1 MSHERAMPTS
11 THIASRSAPFAAARA
26 LLVGLAIGAGAGP
39 ALAAAPAAAPVWPPP
54 PDRARIAFVE
64 SWSSPRDFS
73 RGLFKRLSNFASG
86 SASSE
91 AMVKPTGIAVS
102 GDGRRVWVLD
112 AARVAIFA
120 FDRAAQ
126 RARVL
131 SLSGLPVG
139 PLAPFGLAADAADTL
154 YVTDQS
160 SRSVVVLTPEG
171 RLVRAFG
178 RDSLARPVGCAVDA
192 KRGLLYVVDTPA
204 GREAAHRVAVF
215 ALSGRFL
222 RWLGARGLENGQ
234 FNYPTYVTVSPDGEV
249 HVVDTLNWRVQVFDA
264 EGRFLRAFGR
274 HGDARGDF
282 DRPKGVAIDRFSNL
296 YVADGSWDRVLIFDR
311 AGRALLDF
319 GGRGT
324 WPGGLQEPTAVAV
337 GPDDRIY
344 VADTNGH
351 RLNVYRLLDTAAD
364 SSGAGGRH

>member
-1 MSHERAMPTS
+1 MPT
-11 THIASRSAPFAAARA
+11 IPIPGRSRPIFAVARAWLAAAALVLAARA
-26 LLVGLAIGAGAGP
+26 SFAGAP
-39 ALAAAPAAAPVWPPP
+39 PAAPVWPPP
-54 PDRARIAFVE
+54 PDRARVAFVE
-64 SWSSPRDFS
+64 SWSSPRDFA

-86 SASSE
+86 AASSE

-102 GDGRRVWVLD
+102 ADGQRVWVLD
-112 AARVAIFA
+112 AARIAIFA
-120 FDRAAQ
+120 FDRTAH

-139 PLAPFGLAADAADTL
+139 PLAPFGLASDAADTL

-160 SRSVVVLTPEG
+160 SHSVVVLSPEG
-171 RLVRAFG
+171 RLLRAFG

-204 GREAAHRVAVF
+204 GREAAHRVGVF
-215 ALSGRFL
+215 TLGGTFV
-222 RWLGARGLENGQ
+222 RWLGSRGLENGQ
-234 FNYPTYVTVSPDGEV
+234 FNYPTYVTVSPEGEV
-249 HVVDTLNWRVQVFDA
+249 HVVDTLNWRIQVFDA
-264 EGRFLRAFGR
+264 EGKFLRAFGR

-311 AGRALLDF
+311 SGRALLDF

-351 RLNVYRLLDTAAD
+351 RLNVYRLLETAAD
-364 SSGAGGRH
+364 STGGAGRH